1 MKKRLVIFFAVL
13 MLSVQFIIAQ
23 TTGGVYVN
31 PQTMQTW
38 NNATSSYLDTVITNR
53 INSGYFSQMV
63 FSQAVFGQM
72 MMDNLKT
79 KYGKERIAKNRAST
93 VFTPTVKDSF
103 VETSAQKIENPQDRQ
118 KFVTANRQLLETFQT
133 TMTQNRLTQNDLA
146 DGRALAFVI
155 AYQILNDEFPGRQRL
170 EWMRRNIRQT
180 LLTDVRFQGSLDD
193 EKQQEYEQ
201 LGIRAIL
208 ANYALNSSKRT
219 NLSSNERAQAEQTA
233 KSIAEN
239 IITQVYS
246 KSAGAVEMTAEG
258 FGNKAERLVTQ
269 GKGSTTFRRSPQLMT
284 QTNSSDEAALD
295 RDLINKF
302 DSEVKSRG
310 GQTNDLAIAN
320 AVAFDLAYQIV
331 SEKAKLNAAQFK
343 WLADEMVKDITN
355 GAQAVAFQSL
365 TDAQKQVGYEELA
378 IRAMKLVNERLRLDN
393 ILKNRSGDALSNL
406 SKAYEVQV
414 PSQNLR
420 SSARM
425 LMSDIFSPRNL
436 DNYELTENGFRKV
449 R

>member
-1 MKKRLVIFFAVL
+1 MKKRLVIFFAVSI
-13 MLSVQFIIAQ
+13 LSVHLIVAQ
-23 TTGGVYVN
+23 NLGGVYVN

-38 NNATSSYLDTVITNR
+38 NNAISAYLDTVITNR
-53 INSGYFSQMV
+53 INSNYYSQMV
-63 FSQAVFGQM
+63 FSQMVFNQM

-79 KYGKERIAKNRAST
+79 KYGKERMANGRAST

-103 VETSAQKIENPQDRQ
+103 IEKSAQNIENLQDRQ
-118 KFVTANRQLLETFQT
+118 KFTAANRQLLETFQT
-133 TMTQNRLTQNDLA
+133 AITQNRLTQNDLA

-155 AYQILNDEFPGRQRL
+155 AYQILNDEFPGKQRL

-180 LLTDVRFQGSLDD
+180 LLADVRFQGSLDD

-208 ANYALNSSKRT
+208 ASYASNSSKRT

-239 IITQVYS
+239 IVTQVFG

-269 GKGSTTFRRSPQLMT
+269 GKGLTTFRRSPQLMT
-284 QTNSSDEAALD
+284 QTNSTDEAALD
-295 RDLINKF
+295 QNLIGKF
-302 DSEVKSRG
+302 DREVKARG
-310 GQTNDLAIAN
+310 GQMNDLAIAN

-331 SEKAKLNAAQFK
+331 NEKANLNAAQFK

-365 TDAQKQVGYEELA
+365 TDGQKQANYEDLA
-378 IRAMKLVNERLRLDN
+378 IKSMTLVNERIRLDN
-393 ILKNRSGDALSNL
+393 ILKNKSGDALSNL
-406 SKAYEVQV
+406 SKAYEVKV

-420 SSARM
+420 SNAQK
-425 LMSDIFSPRNL
+425 LMVYIFNPRNL
-436 DNYELTENGFRKV
+436 DDYELTENGFRKV